1 MKDIYSYAMKLV
13 RYVLCGNATVSDEN
27 TDFEKLFEFAKY
39 HSIESMIYVGL
50 CDSGTV
56 VPKSIMTKLKEIYN
70 GAIVFD
76 TMQDMALREISNE
89 FENAGIDY
97 IPLKGSLLKNY
108 YPMPDYRKSGDIDI
122 LIKPEDEPEVIRIM
136 EKLDYRSVEEFEAH
150 DIHLTYQKEPYLTIE
165 IHRQLVRNNN
175 RAYPLCSKVWDNVSL
190 AENTKHRYNMNAE
203 FLYVYLIAHLAKHIY
218 SGGAGIR
225 LITDIWVMREKF
237 VFDNEKLNRY
247 LQQADLVEINNM
259 IIKLTERMFKE
270 DINTGEDENI
280 SLLESIVIDGGSFGS
295 DETRLIIDS
304 NKDYKSRTKRIIG
317 MIFPP
322 AKALLTKYPVLKKH
336 AFLLPFIWIY
346 RAFRLLIYKR
356 ERVSKKMKNSLDI
369 SKKNSAFDEIINAV
383 CDK

>member
-27 TDFEKLFEFAKY
+27 ADFEKLFEFAKY

-50 CDSGTV
+50 RDSGTI
-56 VPKSIMTKLKEIYN
+56 VPNSIMTKFKEIYN

-122 LIKPEDEPEVIRIM
+122 LIKPEDEPEVMRIM
-136 EKLDYRSVEEFEAH
+136 EKLGYCSMEEFEAH

-190 AENTKHRYNMNAE
+190 AENAKHRYNMNAE

-237 VFDNEKLNRY
+237 VFDDEKLDRY
-247 LQQADLVEINNM
+247 LQQADLVEINKM
-259 IIKLTERMFKE
+259 IIKLTDRMFKA
-270 DINTGEDENI
+270 DINTEEDENI
-280 SLLESIVIDGGSFGS
+280 SLLESIVIEGGSFGS

-304 NKDYKSRTKRIIG
+304 NKAYKSRAMRIIS

-336 AFLLPFIWIY
+336 AFLLPVIWVY